1 MRQHETW
8 TGAANPG
15 DKTFGV
21 GSVEGSVFTVSLI
34 IKWMG
39 YKLDVFSFQINFGV
53 TCDDLVFVELRI
65 SLTKYFYVFFKVTT
79 LALVKSQN
87 HSLISDA
94 ASGWSLAHPKFGV
107 SAFSTQGG
115 RLYKPHYCLPTRICK
130 PSGISAYFIEK

>member
-21 GSVEGSVFTVSLI
+21 GSVEGSVFTVSLR
-34 IKWMG
+34 IKSKFWRA
-39 YKLDVFSFQINFGV
+39 VFSFQINFEV

-79 LALVKSQN
+79 LALVKPQN
-87 HSLISDA
+87 HSLI
-94 ASGWSLAHPKFGV
+94 V
-107 SAFSTQGG
+107 
-115 RLYKPHYCLPTRICK
+115 
-130 PSGISAYFIEK
+130 AYFIEKWILNSF